1 MVSQPEVNMKKF
13 VQISVVVLLVFV
25 IAVAAFS
32 ATRTSSAMAAREICP
47 SVGWN
52 TRSFN
57 CTSELPLSRI
67 EALAYQLAPEI
78 KPYVGWNT

>member
-1 MVSQPEVNMKKF
+1 MKKF

-25 IAVAAFS
+25 IAVAAFT

-52 TRSFN
+52 TRSFS
-57 CTSELPLSRI
+57 CLSALPASGI
-67 EALAYQLAPEI
+67 EALAYRLTPEI
-78 KPYVGWNT
+78 QPYVGWNS

>member
-1 MVSQPEVNMKKF
+1 MISQPEVNMKKF
-13 VQISVVVLLVFV
+13 VQIFVVVLIVFAV
-25 IAVAAFS
+25 AVAAFG

-52 TRSFN
+52 TRSFS
-57 CTSELPLSRI
+57 CRSALLPSGN